1 MNTRVLT
8 KPLTK
13 PSNHKDPYTGD
24 TLSRG
29 EYISWL
35 IQGVIR
41 RWTFLGLITIITA
54 IAWITANSIV
64 LTWWNLSASY
74 LALVIESV
82 VGIAMFSQTRRDAI
96 ALRETR
102 AVSRHSEEILQR
114 LDEHNRAMLKIM
126 TTVQRQEE
134 LIVQLLEQGKAN
146 IEGTDEDAF
155 YDITTKILN
164 ELSTPKPQTLRGKQP
179 YFPER
184 DGEGGHEDFDH
195 KEPS

>member
-134 LIVQLLEQGKAN
+134 LIVQLLEQG
-146 IEGTDEDAF
+146 
-155 YDITTKILN
+155 
-164 ELSTPKPQTLRGKQP
+164 
-179 YFPER
+179 
-184 DGEGGHEDFDH
+184 
-195 KEPS
+195 